1 MTDADGRREK
11 KKAIKHC
18 FKDGNGALGGK
29 LLLTV
34 ICRIG
39 ASHCHRLTIKG
50 PLKGDRLLF
59 VAGQEKENGSCVVRL
74 LLVFS
79 SEP

>member
-1 MTDADGRREK
+1 MTDADGRKKKKKKKEE

-34 ICRIG
+34 ICRI
-39 ASHCHRLTIKG
+39 APRILI
-50 PLKGDRLLF
+50 D
-59 VAGQEKENGSCVVRL
+59 
-74 LLVFS
+74 
-79 SEP
+79 